1 MDDIKRK
8 KLTDLQQNLM
18 ETHDSLVDLAG
29 AGKKRRSE
37 QEELLC
43 DALDSLEEAIACI
56 GEALE

>member
-8 KLTDLQQNLM
+8 KLTDVQQELM
-18 ETHDSLVDLAG
+18 AAHDRLVDLAG

-43 DALDSLEEAIACI
+43 DALDSLEEAIGCI